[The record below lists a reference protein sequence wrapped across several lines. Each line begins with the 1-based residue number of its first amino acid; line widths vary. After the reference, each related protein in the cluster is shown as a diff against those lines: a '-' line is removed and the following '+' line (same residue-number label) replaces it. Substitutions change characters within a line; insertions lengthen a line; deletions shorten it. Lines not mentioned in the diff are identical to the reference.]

1 MKTPY
6 LLIAFR
12 FLLAPTI
19 LIFSYYTE
27 ESIARLWIIVFII
40 LGLLSDVFDGIIARQ
55 MGISTVK
62 MRRIDSQ
69 TDLVFWLSIGIAC
82 YHLNPELIKV
92 YRYEVIAIFIMEGL
106 CYTISFLK
114 FGKETCTHAFLSKLW
129 GLCLLTAFISL
140 IGFGHGGFPLQ
151 LAIYWGLFSQ
161 LDVILI
167 LLLLPK
173 WQNDIPSTYH
183 AYLIRR
189 VNGLIAKY
197 SSLIKNKVTLLILIL
212 HQK

>member
-40 LGLLSDVFDGIIARQ
+40 LGLLSDIFDGIIARQ

-62 MRRIDSQ
+62 MRRMDSQ

-82 YHLNPELIKV
+82 YHLNPELIKT

-114 FGKETCTHAFLSKLW
+114 FGKETFSLQVVGFVLTYSIYLPHRLW
-129 GLCLLTAFISL
+129 SRRISLAISYLLGALLTIRCDSHLAFVA
-140 IGFGHGGFPLQ
+140 Q
-151 LAIYWGLFSQ
+151 M
-161 LDVILI
+161 
-167 LLLLPK
+167 
-173 WQNDIPSTYH
+173 
-183 AYLIRR
+183 
-189 VNGLIAKY
+189 AKRY
-197 SSLIKNKVTLLILIL
+197 P
-212 HQK
+212 

>member
-19 LIFSYYTE
+19 LIFSYYIE

-40 LGLLSDVFDGIIARQ
+40 LGLLSDIFDGIIARQ

-62 MRRIDSQ
+62 MRRMDSQ

-82 YHLNPELIKV
+82 YHLNPELIKT

-129 GLCLLTAFISL
+129 GVYLLTAFISL

-189 VNGLIAKY
+189 G
-197 SSLIKNKVTLLILIL
+197 KNFKKSKWLNS
-212 HQK
+212 

>member
-19 LIFSYYTE
+19 LIFSYYIE
-27 ESIARLWIIVFII
+27 ESTARLWIIVFII
-40 LGLLSDVFDGIIARQ
+40 LGLLSDIFDGIIARQ

-62 MRRIDSQ
+62 MRRMDSQ

-82 YHLNPELIKV
+82 YHLNPELIKT
-92 YRYEVIAIFIMEGL
+92 YQYEVIAIFIMEGL

-129 GLCLLTAFISL
+129 GLYLLTAFISL

-151 LAIYWGLFSQ
+151 LAIYWGIFSQ

-173 WQNDIPSTYH
+173 WQNDIPSAYH

-189 VNGLIAKY
+189 G
-197 SSLIKNKVTLLILIL
+197 KNFKKSKWLNS
-212 HQK
+212 

>member
-19 LIFSYYTE
+19 LIFSYYIE

-62 MRRIDSQ
+62 MRRMDSQ

-82 YHLNPELIKV
+82 YHLNPELIKT

-140 IGFGHGGFPLQ
+140 ICFGHGGFPLQ

-173 WQNDIPSTYH
+173 WQNDIPSAYH
-183 AYLIRR
+183 AYLTRR
-189 VNGLIAKY
+189 G
-197 SSLIKNKVTLLILIL
+197 KNFKKSKWLNS
-212 HQK
+212 

>member
-62 MRRIDSQ
+62 MRRMDSQ

-82 YHLNPELIKV
+82 YHLNPELIKT

-129 GLCLLTAFISL
+129 GLYLLTAFISL

-151 LAIYWGLFSQ
+151 LAICWGLFSQ

-173 WQNDIPSTYH
+173 WQNDIPSAYH

-189 VNGLIAKY
+189 G
-197 SSLIKNKVTLLILIL
+197 KNFKKSKWLNS
-212 HQK
+212 